1 MPFKLSLIALVYPY
15 ATSDSS
21 FNVALLQ
28 RANAWLQRR
37 NASVLD
43 DLLLIGVGFADDSV
57 FQSMLKPYGLA
68 RCRNRCDIT

>member
-1 MPFKLSLIALVYPY
+1 MGSSSSSLDIIERMPFKLSLIALVYPY

-21 FNVALLQ
+21 LNVSLLQ

-43 DLLLIGVGFADDSV
+43 DLLLVGVGFADNSV
-57 FQSMLKPYGLA
+57 FLDSA
-68 RCRNRCDIT
+68 